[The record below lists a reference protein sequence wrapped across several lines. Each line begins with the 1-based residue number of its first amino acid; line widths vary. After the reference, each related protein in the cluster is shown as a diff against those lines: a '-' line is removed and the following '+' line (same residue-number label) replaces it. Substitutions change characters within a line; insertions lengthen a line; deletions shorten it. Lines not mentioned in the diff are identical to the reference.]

1 MTTATTAEVKSALRS
16 LLAHLQ
22 PFDVDR
28 NHYKR
33 RVIARLKEEL
43 LPKKPNKAVEKKR
56 WFCDWADDAFNAY
69 IINFQVIILLQ
80 KEIVFEYESENSIGD
95 IGSSDNEGVIS
106 EYVSNLEQSELA
118 PNRNI
123 TVTIFEKMK
132 RFEYELNTNTGTVGC
147 SSHRDLASNYKLDPN
162 RLESAPVLPVSVT
175 F

>member
-33 RVIARLKEEL
+33 RVIARLKEGL
-43 LPKKPNKAVEKKR
+43 LPKKPNKAVEKKG
-56 WFCDWADDAFNAY
+56 WFCDWVDDAFNAY

-123 TVTIFEKMK
+123 TITIFEKMK
-132 RFEYELNTNTGTVGC
+132 RFEYELNTNTGTIGC

-162 RLESAPVLPVSVT
+162 
-175 F
+175 